1 MARKSREIRI
11 QQARKLLSDY
21 QVATYEGREV
31 SFVRDMV
38 TPIDR
43 DWETF

>member
-21 QVATYEGREV
+21 QVAMYEGSMHDWFEV
-31 SFVRDMV
+31 GRLVLGYV
-38 TPIDR
+38 
-43 DWETF
+43 